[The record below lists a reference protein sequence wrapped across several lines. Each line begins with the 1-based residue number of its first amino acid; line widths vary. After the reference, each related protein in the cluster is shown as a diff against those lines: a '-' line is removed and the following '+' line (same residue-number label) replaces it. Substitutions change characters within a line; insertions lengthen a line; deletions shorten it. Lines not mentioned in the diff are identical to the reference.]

1 MLALLS
7 LSDFVLHL
15 LEYHASMQLANTLL
29 PRPCAKVGSLSDCFC
44 RKCCSL
50 VQSSHMYQIA
60 AGYI

>member
-7 LSDFVLHL
+7 FSEFTLRLPD
-15 LEYHASMQLANTLL
+15 YHARMQLANTLL
-29 PRPCAKVGSLSDCFC
+29 PRPRAKVGSLSDCFC